1 MKPILE
7 LKTAQYLQELL
18 KTIDPQKISDEYVYE
33 FGVKALHELTT
44 NIELENEGVAKNLQ
58 KRLPTQLTSVDC
70 AVLLVRLY
78 DFRKVHMSNNS
89 KETLLSVYDRNTG
102 LYRNDREYFE
112 YLIKLISPNK
122 TMRQCEEVLSDIKT
136 VVSIVHR
143 TDDKNLIAVENG
155 IFNKKTKELEPFTS
169 EYIFFSKLAI
179 KYNESIKL
187 PRIKA
192 NDGFRWD
199 VEKWLTELANGDKE
213 VTTLF
218 WQVIA
223 DSIQGNFSRGKAI
236 FFYSQ
241 SGNNGKG
248 TIGQLIKNILG
259 KGNYCSLSID
269 DFRQPFLRAQLV
281 NTIANICDENNVDQ
295 YIDSVRDFKASI
307 TGDDIII
314 NGKFEKPFPYQFRG
328 SNIQMINGLPRTRD
342 KSDSFYRRIILVP
355 FLKSFQNNGERKEI
369 KIDYIARNDVLEY
382 VLKKA
387 LLMDFDE
394 YIIPKISLELMD
406 EYKEVNNSVLKFWK
420 EMKTE
425 LVWDFIPKNFLYD
438 LYKSWFYQNIPSGRT
453 YSKQRFYENISGIIG
468 NDNEWTLSDNPVS
481 VQKRMDADEPL
492 ITEYNLE
499 NWQDHRYTGN
509 EQTRIRNFERKDR
522 YRGIWKV

>member
-1 MKPILE
+1 M
-7 LKTAQYLQELL
+7 
-18 KTIDPQKISDEYVYE
+18 
-33 FGVKALHELTT
+33 
-44 NIELENEGVAKNLQ
+44 
-58 KRLPTQLTSVDC
+58 
-70 AVLLVRLY
+70 
-78 DFRKVHMSNNS
+78 
-89 KETLLSVYDRNTG
+89 
-102 LYRNDREYFE
+102 
-112 YLIKLISPNK
+112 
-122 TMRQCEEVLSDIKT
+122 
-136 VVSIVHR
+136 
-143 TDDKNLIAVENG
+143 
-155 IFNKKTKELEPFTS
+155 
-169 EYIFFSKLAI
+169 
-179 KYNESIKL
+179 
-187 PRIKA
+187 
-192 NDGFRWD
+192 
-199 VEKWLTELANGDKE
+199 
-213 VTTLF
+213 
-218 WQVIA
+218 
-223 DSIQGNFSRGKAI
+223 
-236 FFYSQ
+236 
-241 SGNNGKG
+241 
-248 TIGQLIKNILG
+248 
-259 KGNYCSLSID
+259 
-269 DFRQPFLRAQLV
+269 
-281 NTIANICDENNVDQ
+281 DQ